1 LVQLRR
7 AGADQVTFAVGP
19 AADWARVP
27 KYSQAAT
34 AEIQKLRKF
43 NMLRSSLRP
52 SGALGLLTIVLLV
65 TGCAS
70 PGRLSDEQSAQLIER
85 VEARWA
91 ALEANDYDLAYTFMS
106 PAYRDVFSA
115 EMYRNQFSYMV
126 ARELTSVEILNYDA
140 PAAVASVAV
149 GVMSRPV
156 KQTSAASAAIG
167 AVPVVSV
174 EQWIFRNKN
183 WWYSVNR

>member
-1 LVQLRR
+1 
-7 AGADQVTFAVGP
+7 
-19 AADWARVP
+19 
-27 KYSQAAT
+27 
-34 AEIQKLRKF
+34 
-43 NMLRSSLRP
+43 MLRDLWSPRTFGVVVCLLL
-52 SGALGLLTIVLLV
+52 LG
-65 TGCAS
+65 GCAS
-70 PGRLSDEQSAQLIER
+70 QQKLSDEQKSQLRER

-91 ALEANDYDLAYTFMS
+91 ALEAQDYDLAYTFMS

-115 EMYRNQFSYMV
+115 EMYGIQFSYMV
-126 ARELTSVEILNYDA
+126 ERELTSVEILNYDA

-174 EQWIFRNKN
+174 EQWIFRNKS

>member
-1 LVQLRR
+1 
-7 AGADQVTFAVGP
+7 
-19 AADWARVP
+19 
-27 KYSQAAT
+27 
-34 AEIQKLRKF
+34 
-43 NMLRSSLRP
+43 MLRDLWSPRTF
-52 SGALGLLTIVLLV
+52 GVFVCLLLLS
-65 TGCAS
+65 GCAS
-70 PGRLSDEQSAQLIER
+70 QQKLSDEQRSQLRGR

-91 ALEANDYDLAYTFMS
+91 ALEAQDYDLAYTFMS

-115 EMYRNQFSYMV
+115 EMYGIQFSYMV
-126 ARELTSVEILNYDA
+126 ERELTSVEILNYDA

-174 EQWIFRNKN
+174 EQWIFRNKS